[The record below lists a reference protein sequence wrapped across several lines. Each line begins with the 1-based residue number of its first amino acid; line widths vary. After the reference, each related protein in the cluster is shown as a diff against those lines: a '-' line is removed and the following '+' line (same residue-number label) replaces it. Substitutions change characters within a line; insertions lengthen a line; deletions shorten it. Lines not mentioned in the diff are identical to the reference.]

1 MHSESPMDV
10 SDYLF
15 LHLMDG
21 NDAQIHDSIICFNV
35 KLEVVCDTVNDDR
48 DEVDGCFV
56 EPISSDSNR
65 TRETYFSWNEKIRLK
80 LGHVTDK
87 SSLKITLLRNEVHEI
102 AGSDI
107 CETHEMPLR
116 QLVYAETSIL
126 IRKLLSVP
134 SFRNDSHLKSG
145 EIYTGQQ
152 QQFKRL
158 DRLLDLKILPTKN
171 TPELRSAIKGTANA
185 NNVKVKSG
193 ARPLSPDSKI
203 RAAEDAYSAALD
215 DLSAT
220 WIGSNS
226 AGNPSSKAHSQ
237 VQMGPELGSSHSEVN
252 HGQLDEAS

>member
-21 NDAQIHDSIICFNV
+21 NDAQIHDSITYFNV
-35 KLEVVCDTVNDDR
+35 KLEVICDVVNDDR
-48 DEVDGCFV
+48 DEIDGCFV

-87 SSLKITLLRNEVHEI
+87 SSLKISLLRNEIYDI

-107 CETHEMPLR
+107 CETHEMPVR
-116 QLVYAETSIL
+116 QLVYAEASIS

-134 SFRNDSHLKSG
+134 SFRNDSQSKSG
-145 EIYTGQQ
+145 ANDTGQ

-158 DRLLDLKILPTKN
+158 DRLLDLKILSTKN
-171 TPELRSAIKGTANA
+171 SPELRRVIKGTANA
-185 NNVKVKSG
+185 DNVKIKSG

-215 DLSAT
+215 ELSAT
-220 WIGSNS
+220 WIGLNS
-226 AGNPSSKAHSQ
+226 AGNPSSKAHSREQ
-237 VQMGPELGSSHSEVN
+237 VGAELGSSHSEVN
-252 HGQLDEAS
+252 HGR